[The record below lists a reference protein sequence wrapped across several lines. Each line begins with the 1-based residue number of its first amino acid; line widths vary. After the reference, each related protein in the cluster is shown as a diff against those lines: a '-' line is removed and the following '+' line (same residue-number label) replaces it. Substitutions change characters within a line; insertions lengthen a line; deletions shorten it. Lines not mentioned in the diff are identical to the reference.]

1 MNISE
6 SQIDVVSKLMA
17 ATATRHRVIGEN
29 IANANT
35 PEYRS
40 REVSFEED
48 LASILS
54 EEELDT
60 EHLDT
65 AIQYATGLPARMDGN
80 NVDVA
85 REMGELEKNAIIYS
99 AYSNILALRIN
110 MLKSSI
116 TGQ

>member
-6 SQIDVVSKLMA
+6 SHIDVVNKLMA

-35 PEYRS
+35 PGYRTL
-40 REVSFEED
+40 EVAF
-48 LASILS
+48 
-54 EEELDT
+54 EEELKTILSQDDVDLND
-60 EHLDT
+60 LDPVVK
-65 AIQYATGLPARMDGN
+65 YSTGLPSRVDGN
-80 NVDVA
+80 NVDTA
-85 REMGELEKNAIIYS
+85 QQMGDLEKNAIIYS
-99 AYSNILALRIN
+99 AYSNILALRMS